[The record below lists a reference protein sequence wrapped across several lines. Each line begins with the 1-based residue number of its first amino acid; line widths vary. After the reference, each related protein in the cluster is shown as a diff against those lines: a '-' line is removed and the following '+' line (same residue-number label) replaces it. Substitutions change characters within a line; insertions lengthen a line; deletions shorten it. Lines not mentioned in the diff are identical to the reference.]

1 MARLNDRYSMNRR
14 DKKIAGVCSTIGEV
28 FNLDPTFIRVG
39 FVAAAILVSWKLALV
54 AYIGAGIYLAV
65 QRNRANQAYDR
76 QGVSDYD
83 RMEEAVRVRPTTHAL
98 RTQLDDTDRRLMAI
112 DDHINSTNDEL
123 AREIEALRE
132 EK

>member
-14 DKKIAGVCSTIGEV
+14 DKKLAGVCSTIGEV

-39 FVAAAILVSWKLALV
+39 FVAAAILISWKLALI
-54 AYIGAGIYLAV
+54 AYIGAGIYLAI
-65 QRNRANQAYDR
+65 QRNRANETNER
-76 QGVSDYD
+76 SGMSDFD
-83 RMEEAVRVRPTTHAL
+83 RMEDVTLVRPTVHAL

>member
-14 DKKIAGVCSTIGEV
+14 DKKLAGVCSTIGEV

-39 FVAAAILVSWKLALV
+39 FVAAAILISWKLALI
-54 AYIGAGIYLAV
+54 AYIGAGIYLAI
-65 QRNRANQAYDR
+65 QRNRANRSVDR
-76 QGVSDYD
+76 SRTSEYD
-83 RMEEAVRVRPTTHAL
+83 RMEDVTRVRPTTHAL